1 MANQF
6 FLECF
11 WIQAL
16 GFLVE
21 RADGTQVAV
30 QGTSQAPWQS
40 SSSGCRVCTQELKQP
55 FRCLSSHLHQAPGPC
70 PAPIST
76 PLLVRGPWAGMMP
89 PFQQQ
94 ETRPR
99 ETKRPE
105 FPRLLTPG

>member
-55 FRCLSSHLHQAPGPC
+55 FRCLFLPSSSSPWSLL
-70 PAPIST
+70 ST
-76 PLLVRGPWAGMMP
+76 H
-89 PFQQQ
+89 
-94 ETRPR
+94 
-99 ETKRPE
+99 
-105 FPRLLTPG
+105 